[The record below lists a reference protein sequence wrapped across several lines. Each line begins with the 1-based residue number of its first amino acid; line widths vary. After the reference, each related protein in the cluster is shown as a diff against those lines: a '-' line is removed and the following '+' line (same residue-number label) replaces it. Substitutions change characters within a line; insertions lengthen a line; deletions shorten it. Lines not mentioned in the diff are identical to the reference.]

1 MSRRKPWASPVR
13 PRPFIREG
21 GRQAPFGFFGATTMT
36 KTTTTE
42 PAAAEQSD
50 VVLFGLDETGK
61 PRAARFHRQHAE
73 LAAKAAGVMGL
84 TVCTVSSPEL
94 TAIAPQ
100 LPAGRIHAN
109 GRGFVPNIR
118 QDLYAKLIEASGP
131 ATKTDS
137 NHQSA
142 GRPAEGPTETSA
154 PSPDAAS
161 PAPGG
166 GQGYPRDW
174 DDISVGHLVIAYSA
188 ADEGWW
194 EAIVIAREGD
204 MLTMRFRDYPK
215 DPKLV
220 QHRTAVALLK
230 PGTP

>member
-1 MSRRKPWASPVR
+1 
-13 PRPFIREG
+13 
-21 GRQAPFGFFGATTMT
+21 MT

-42 PAAAEQSD
+42 PAAADQFD

-61 PRAARFHRQHAE
+61 PRAARFSRQHAQ

-94 TAIAPQ
+94 TEIARQ
-100 LPAGRIHAN
+100 LPAGSIHAN
-109 GRGFVPNIR
+109 GRGFVPNVR
-118 QDLYAKLIEASGP
+118 RDLYAKLIEASGSTTSGRDHP
-131 ATKTDS
+131 ASDKPGEAASDSGLKT
-137 NHQSA
+137 
-142 GRPAEGPTETSA
+142 

-161 PAPGG
+161 PAPGV
-166 GQGYPRDW
+166 GQSYPRDW
-174 DDISVGHLVIAYSA
+174 DDINVGHLVIAYSA

-194 EAIVIAREGD
+194 EAIVTAREGD
-204 MLTMRFRDYPK
+204 MLTMRFRDYLKEPK
-215 DPKLV
+215 FV

>member
-1 MSRRKPWASPVR
+1 MN
-13 PRPFIREG
+13 
-21 GRQAPFGFFGATTMT
+21 
-36 KTTTTE
+36 KTTTTD

-61 PRAARFHRQHAE
+61 PRAARFSREHAGLATKAAE
-73 LAAKAAGVMGL
+73 LMGL
-84 TVCTVSSPEL
+84 TVCTVTSTEL
-94 TAIAPQ
+94 TEIARQ
-100 LPAGRIHAN
+100 LPAGRIHAT

-118 QDLYAKLIEASGP
+118 RDLYAKLIEVSAP
-131 ATKTDS
+131 TTKTDN
-137 NHQSA
+137 NHQ
-142 GRPAEGPTETSA
+142 GTGKPAEGPTETSA

-215 DPKLV
+215 DPKFV

-230 PGTP
+230 SGTP